1 MEHLTGH
8 EELRV
13 TIEAARALLGGAPD
27 AGAAREAFDRD
38 LAEAPAEPPTVEAI
52 IALAARHLQ
61 VTLKRERIAIVDEFH
76 ARLTVRGQ
84 LDSGE
89 RLAVTQA
96 ALRAMTR
103 ELRRASGQRPAA
115 DDLFLR
121 TTAEWS
127 NWTAQLL
134 RRHDA
139 TSREPVTDVYDRRP
153 WTPEELQ
160 RLRDNDPTTW
170 DVIFAEYA
178 ETVRRFARY
187 RKVPAHA
194 VDEIVNRTFKKAIS
208 SRAGLRGHHGHS
220 IYAWLATIA
229 HTTVADHERERRRDR
244 RRERPGSELPDDRGL
259 DAYHLVSIDTDVP
272 VEDAALA
279 FEAATPAELRTAL
292 TEVINRYLAPV
303 PDGLAAFVGEPDDGT
318 LPAWL
323 VSPELGSRRTVHAD
337 SRTVLAAAINL
348 LMMHAQADDVAIDR
362 MLSAVGA
369 GHASSR
375 ARDAVRAARVTAEK
389 HDGADALAHRARI
402 SAPSALY
409 AARQAL
415 RAWLDDHPVTGRTQS
430 DATSLWRALWLIE
443 RSCLIKE
450 FEAISVQFAGSL
462 NRLNGRR
469 IRALLDWSSTTLAEL
484 AQALEH
490 GAGRVV
496 DDAWSGSRDR
506 DLERELQAAIRR
518 TLSAL
523 VDHLENGPEPIA
535 EKIDPSRDGN
545 PGTTDAVARA
555 ASVAHYRE
563 LYAVVQLH
571 RIS

>member
-8 EELRV
+8 EELQA
-13 TIEAARALLGGAPD
+13 TIEAARVLLGGAPD

-38 LAEAPAEPPTVEAI
+38 LAEAPAEPPTVEAV
-52 IALAARHLQ
+52 IAVAARHLQ
-61 VTLKRERIAIVDEFH
+61 ATLRRERIAVIEAFH
-76 ARLTVRGQ
+76 PRLTSRGQ
-84 LDSGE
+84 LDRSD
-89 RLAVTQA
+89 RRRVTQA
-96 ALRAMTR
+96 VLRAMTR
-103 ELRRASGQRPAA
+103 ELWRAERQRPAA

-121 TTAEWS
+121 ATTEWS
-127 NWTAQLL
+127 SWTTQLFE
-134 RRHDA
+134 RHDV

-160 RLRDNDPTTW
+160 RLRDNDPASW
-170 DVIFAEYA
+170 DVLFTEYA
-178 ETVRRFARY
+178 EAVRRFARH
-187 RKVPAHA
+187 RKVPPHA
-194 VDEIVNRTFKKAIS
+194 VEEIVNETFRKAMRF
-208 SRAGLRGHHGHS
+208 RAGLEGRHGHS

-229 HTTVADHERERRRDR
+229 RTTVADHERDRD
-244 RRERPGSELPDDRGL
+244 RERPGSELPDDRGL
-259 DAYHLVSIDTDVP
+259 DAYHPVSIDTDVP

-279 FEAATPAELRTAL
+279 FEAATPAQLRTAL

-323 VSPELGSRRTVHAD
+323 VSPELGSRRTMHAD

-348 LMMHAQADDVAIDR
+348 LMMHASDDVAIDR
-362 MLSAVGA
+362 MLAAVGA

-375 ARDAVRAARVTAEK
+375 ARDAVRAARVTAEQ

-402 SAPSALY
+402 NAPSVLY

-415 RAWLDDHPVTGRTQS
+415 RAWLDDHPVTSRTPA

-443 RSCLIKE
+443 RACLIQE

-469 IRALLDWSSTTLAEL
+469 IRALRDWSSTTLTEL

-496 DDAWSGSRDR
+496 DDAWSGWRDR
-506 DLERELQAAIRR
+506 DLERELQARIRR
-518 TLSAL
+518 SLSAL
-523 VDHLENGPEPIA
+523 LDHLETGPEPIA
-535 EKIDPSRDGN
+535 EQTDASRAGPPDT
-545 PGTTDAVARA
+545 PDAVARA

-563 LYAVVQLH
+563 LRAVVQRH
-571 RIS
+571 RIA